1 MLQRTAA
8 SHRGCKRWVA
18 ELGPL
23 GGIARMKRVH
33 TMSRRAKRVLYPALV
48 VAIVTFLSFL
58 AHLLLPATSA
68 FPGGRVVDGRYL
80 VEEHGRVIELT
91 ARQYWFSY
99 IHGVVL
105 VAVFAI
111 VAVLVVVF
119 YWRGDLKDEYHVA

>member
-1 MLQRTAA
+1 
-8 SHRGCKRWVA
+8 
-18 ELGPL
+18 
-23 GGIARMKRVH
+23 
-33 TMSRRAKRVLYPALV
+33 MSRRAKRVLYPALV

-58 AHLLLPATSA
+58 AHLLLLGTSA